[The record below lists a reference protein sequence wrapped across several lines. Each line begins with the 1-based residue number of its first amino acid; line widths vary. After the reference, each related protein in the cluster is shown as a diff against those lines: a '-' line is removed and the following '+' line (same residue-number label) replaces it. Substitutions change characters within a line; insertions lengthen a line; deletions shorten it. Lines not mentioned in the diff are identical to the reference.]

1 LFLNSTT
8 VTSGLPPFNEEEF
21 GRELIRDPFARDL
34 QDILI
39 PLTNAETVAAG
50 SASPLRTVYEKAQK
64 WPLRYVAR
72 PLVDDEKE
80 EEQLDGDEDLSIAKL
95 HPKLKFLKDFDVN
108 SSNYQKVSQASKIL
122 PSFGS
127 IFFANSSST

>member
-1 LFLNSTT
+1 MHYGITRQKSTNIHDLYDST
-8 VTSGLPPFNEEEF
+8 AIEFAEKEILTSGLPPFNEEEF

-39 PLTNAETVAAG
+39 PLTNAEAIAAG

-72 PLVDDEKE
+72 PLAADEKE
-80 EEQLDGDEDLSIAKL
+80 EE
-95 HPKLKFLKDFDVN
+95 
-108 SSNYQKVSQASKIL
+108 
-122 PSFGS
+122 
-127 IFFANSSST
+127 